1 MSSLI
6 CIKFGAYRPQFVD
19 RPEMSIL
26 RFVDYAPKKVK
37 KVSVFD
43 EIKVRERV
51 WRTTR

>member
-6 CIKFGAYRPQFVD
+6 CIKFGAYRGQFVD

-37 KVSVFD
+37 KS
-43 EIKVRERV
+43 
-51 WRTTR
+51 